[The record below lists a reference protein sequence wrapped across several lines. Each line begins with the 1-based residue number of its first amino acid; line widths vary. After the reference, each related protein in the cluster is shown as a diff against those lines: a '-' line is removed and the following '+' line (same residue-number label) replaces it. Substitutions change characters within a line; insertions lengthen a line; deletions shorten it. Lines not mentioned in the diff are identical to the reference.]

1 MSPAARQLVTAVEG
15 RRGRPYVSSETDVDT
30 KQLLSTANTVD
41 ADLAAGVSAGDR
53 SALEVVF
60 KEHGGAVKGVAWRV
74 LKDEN
79 LAEDIVQ
86 ETFVTFWDDPGKYN
100 PDRGTLRTF
109 LLTIAHR
116 KAVDVVRSEV
126 ARTRR
131 EQRPPDPKH
140 VDVEEEVGTRDLS
153 ETVRRALDELSE
165 DEREAI
171 VLAYYGGLSYVKVA
185 ERLALPEGTV
195 KSRIRAG
202 MKKLSTSLSGVEM

>member
-1 MSPAARQLVTAVEG
+1 MSTRAPLVAPAESTSG
-15 RRGRPYVSSETDVDT
+15 YVSSMTDVDT
-30 KQLLSTANTVD
+30 REHLNTTNAVD
-41 ADLAAGVSAGDR
+41 ADLAAGVAAGDR

-60 KEHGGAVKGVAWRV
+60 KEHGGPVKGVAWRV

-86 ETFVTFWDDPGKYN
+86 ETFVTFWDDPGKYK
-100 PDRGTLRTF
+100 PERGTLRTF

-116 KAVDVVRSEV
+116 KAVDMVRSEV
-126 ARTRR
+126 ARSRR
-131 EQRPPDPKH
+131 EERPPDRKH
-140 VDVEEEVGTRDLS
+140 IDVEEEVGVRDLS

-165 DEREAI
+165 GEREAI
-171 VLAYYGGLSYVKVA
+171 VLAYYGGLSYVNVA
-185 ERLALPEGTV
+185 ERLGMPEGTV

>member
-1 MSPAARQLVTAVEG
+1 
-15 RRGRPYVSSETDVDT
+15 
-30 KQLLSTANTVD
+30 VD
-41 ADLAAGVSAGDR
+41 ADLAAGVAAGDR
-53 SALEVVF
+53 AALEIVF

-86 ETFVTFWDDPGKYN
+86 ETFVTFWDDPRKYN

-185 ERLALPEGTV
+185 ERLGLPEGTV